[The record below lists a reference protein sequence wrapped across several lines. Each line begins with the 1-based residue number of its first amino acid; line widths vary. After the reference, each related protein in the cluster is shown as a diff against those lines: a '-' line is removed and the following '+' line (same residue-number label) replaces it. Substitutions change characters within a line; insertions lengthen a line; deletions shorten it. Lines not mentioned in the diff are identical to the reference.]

1 MELGD
6 LDTYT
11 YEGKLQVTSIKEY
24 LKMSMYTYLLDN
36 EDRNVRSEKIVLSF
50 SRRLN

>member
-1 MELGD
+1 MEVGD

-24 LKMSMYTYLLDN
+24 LKMSMYAYLLDN
-36 EDRNVRSEKIVLSF
+36 EDRNARSEKIVLSF